1 MNININW
8 KKFLLFFV
16 VIGGLLLITESFWM
30 TLGIVLLLF
39 VVDHFLQE
47 YDKKQAGKRNG
58 KNQ

>member
-1 MNININW
+1 MKININW

-16 VIGGLLLITESFWM
+16 VIGGLLLITGSFWM

>member
-1 MNININW
+1 MKMKINW

-16 VIGGLLLITESFWM
+16 VIGGLLLITKSFWM

-47 YDKKQAGKRNG
+47 YDEKQAAKRKGKDI
-58 KNQ
+58 